1 MFALKITKK
10 IRFLR
15 FMSLFFGFKVVPFG
29 NFGYFSRDKRNGDSE
44 EDHRLSDAYAFL
56 HNS

>member
-29 NFGYFSRDKRNGDSE
+29 NFGYFSRHLQDI
-44 EDHRLSDAYAFL
+44 
-56 HNS
+56 